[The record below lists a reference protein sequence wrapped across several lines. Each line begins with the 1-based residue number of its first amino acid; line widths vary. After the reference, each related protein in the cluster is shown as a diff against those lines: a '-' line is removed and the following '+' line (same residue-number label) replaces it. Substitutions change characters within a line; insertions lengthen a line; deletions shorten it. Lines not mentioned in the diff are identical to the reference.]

1 MNSTETKANCLR
13 EIQVEIP
20 AEVVTRETDSLVQK
34 YQKLARV
41 PGFRR
46 GKVPASLVRQ
56 RYAEELKNDVVESLI
71 PKYLQQ
77 ETEKQGLKLVSAPR
91 ISDWRMAEGEPL
103 RFKATFEV
111 LPSIEVSGYK
121 DLRPEPKS
129 FSVSDE
135 EVEAALNNLREQQAT
150 YTAVENRPLQDGD
163 YAQVAFTGMP
173 KRAGE
178 SEEDKGKPVKVED
191 VLIEIGGANT
201 VPGFTE
207 NLRGAQGG
215 EERSFEVNYPEDFA
229 DSRLAGTVFTYT
241 VTVKGIKQK
250 HLPEL
255 NDDLAR
261 EVGDLDNLEALKQ
274 RIRES
279 LLAGKEHEAEQEAKE
294 KIIDQLVERH
304 EFPVPEAMV
313 ERQVQLR
320 LERGL
325 RALSAQGMRAED
337 LKKMDFAR
345 LRAGQRESALKE
357 VKVSLILDRIAE
369 LEKIEASDEEVNQEV
384 EALAHQA
391 RQPVEEVRTRLTR
404 DGALDRIRNRLR
416 NEKTLD
422 YLFRR
427 SA

>member
-1 MNSTETKANCLR
+1 LNSTEAKANCLR

-20 AEVVTRETDSLVQK
+20 ADVVTRETDSLVQK

-46 GKVPASLVRQ
+46 GKVPATLVRQ
-56 RYAEELKNDVVESLI
+56 RYAEELKNDVVENLI

-77 ETEKQGLKLVSAPR
+77 ETEKQGLKPVSAPR
-91 ISDWRMAEGEPL
+91 ISDWHIAEGEPL

-121 DLRPEPKS
+121 DLCPEPKS

-150 YTAVENRPLQDGD
+150 YTVVENRPLQDGD
-163 YAQVAFTGMP
+163 YAQVAFTGVP
-173 KRAGE
+173 KRPGE
-178 SEEDKGKPVKVED
+178 SGEDKGKPVKVED

-207 NLRGAQGG
+207 NLRGAQAG

-229 DSRLAGTVFTYT
+229 DSRLAGTAFTYT

-255 NDDLAR
+255 NDNLAR

-274 RIRES
+274 RVRES

-304 EFPVPEAMV
+304 EFPVPEALV

-325 RALSAQGMRAED
+325 RALSAQGMRTED

-416 NEKTLD
+416 SEKTLD